1 MVGKIAKITYHFF
14 GNVKKYHYLCNVKG
28 IEMRTFEITMDE
40 LGKDGKVRTITQTAI
55 CRNRRQ
61 VIEWYG
67 LNQPDI
73 LSYTITEKI

>member
-1 MVGKIAKITYHFF
+1 MC
-14 GNVKKYHYLCNVKG
+14 YLCVRKTDD
-28 IEMRTFEITMDE
+28 MRSFEITMDE
-40 LGKDGKVRTITQTAI
+40 LGSDGKIRTIIQTAV
-55 CRNRRQ
+55 CQNRRQ

>member
-1 MVGKIAKITYHFF
+1 MCYLCG
-14 GNVKKYHYLCNVKG
+14 VKKN
-28 IEMRTFEITMDE
+28 EDMRTFEITMNE
-40 LGKDGKVRTITQTAI
+40 LGKDGKAITITQTAV
-55 CRNRRQ
+55 CQNRRQ